1 MPSTSA
7 SSERNWKLFK
17 RQYSKLRSR
26 LLADNACTIVKILSV
41 FNSETPKISHKEEG
55 QDHALEEECQD
66 HALEEEGQ
74 DHALEED
81 SVDDSE
87 EIEEV
92 ISVDEDSSNEEM
104 EEGESQDISMELD
117 E

>member
-55 QDHALEEECQD
+55 QDHALEE
-66 HALEEEGQ
+66 
-74 DHALEED
+74 D

-117 E
+117 EPLHTS

>member
-55 QDHALEEECQD
+55 QDHALEEE
-66 HALEEEGQ
+66 GQ

-117 E
+117 EPLHTS

>member
-55 QDHALEEECQD
+55 QDHALEEE
-66 HALEEEGQ
+66 GQ

-87 EIEEV
+87 EIE
-92 ISVDEDSSNEEM
+92 
-104 EEGESQDISMELD
+104 
-117 E
+117 

>member
-55 QDHALEEECQD
+55 QDHALEEE
-66 HALEEEGQ
+66 GQ
-74 DHALEED
+74 DHALKED

-117 E
+117 EPLHTS

>member
-66 HALEEEGQ
+66 HAP
-74 DHALEED
+74 EED

-117 E
+117 EPLHTS